1 MGLRLLLPPHNLRR
15 QPWALLLLLV
25 GSLVMCSTASAG
37 AGIEHVQ
44 KTMDMDVVLRL
55 SGRPANMTL
64 TAFRN
69 FTYQQ
74 TLDHFNYLPSSYT
87 TFPQRYSID
96 FTHWGGAG
104 TGSPILLYTG
114 AESALE
120 DELAGVGY
128 HVHAA
133 PALRALV
140 VYIEHR
146 YYGLSVPFGSPAAA
160 HKDADTLGYLSVSQA
175 LADYAEIII
184 HIQKMYNAR
193 GPVIAVGCSYGGM
206 LSAYF
211 RLKYPHV
218 AHGALSSSGPV
229 LYVNG
234 NLSSRREYYDII
246 SSDFMSI
253 SVHCFQTIKSS
264 WAEIDRINRQLGV
277 GELIRIFNPC
287 KPFTDVN
294 PLKNYLRLEYN
305 RYAQYD
311 DPASTPVRRFCRGVD
326 GAPVGTPILER
337 IKAGLD
343 RIHGQRCHNIAAAR
357 VKAPGLS
364 GWGWQTCTEIMLPVG
379 PGGGPQSLFEPWPYD
394 FQASRRWCM
403 RKYHVEPRPQWMAT
417 AYNIT
422 EALEQFG
429 SNIIF
434 ANGLRDPYSDG
445 GVLQDISPS
454 IVALTTQEGSHCL
467 DVAYPRPATDP
478 QWLIDQ
484 RNEELRIIRGW
495 ITTFHSSFNP
505 RDDQ

>member
-1 MGLRLLLPPHNLRR
+1 MGLPIPLPPHNLRR
-15 QPWALLLLLV
+15 QPWVILLLLV
-25 GSLVMCSTASAG
+25 GVLVMCTASAS
-37 AGIEHVQ
+37 AGFEHVQ
-44 KTMDMDVVLRL
+44 KTMDTDAVLRF
-55 SGRPANMTL
+55 SGPPANMTL
-64 TAFRN
+64 AAFQN

-87 TFPQRYSID
+87 TFPHRYRID

-120 DELAGVGY
+120 DELAAVGY

-140 VYIEHR
+140 VFIEHR

-160 HKDADTLGYLSVSQA
+160 HRDADTLGYLSASQA
-175 LADYAEIII
+175 LADYAEIIL
-184 HIQKMYNAR
+184 HIQEMYDAR
-193 GPVIAVGCSYGGM
+193 GPVIAIGCSYGGM

-218 AHGALSSSGPV
+218 VHGALSSSGPV

-234 NLSSRREYYDII
+234 DVSSRRDYHDVI
-246 SSDFMSI
+246 SADFM
-253 SVHCFQTIKSS
+253 
-264 WAEIDRINRQLGV
+264 A
-277 GELIRIFNPC
+277 
-287 KPFTDVN
+287 
-294 PLKNYLRLEYN
+294 
-305 RYAQYD
+305 
-311 DPASTPVRRFCRGVD
+311 
-326 GAPVGTPILER
+326 
-337 IKAGLD
+337 
-343 RIHGQRCHNIAAAR
+343 
-357 VKAPGLS
+357 
-364 GWGWQTCTEIMLPVG
+364 CTELMFPLG
-379 PGGGPQSLFEPWPYD
+379 PGGGPQSMFEPNPFR
-394 FQASRRWCM
+394 FQSYKSFCN
-403 RKYHVEPRPQWMAT
+403 RKYGVEPRERWMAT

-422 EALEQFG
+422 QALEQFG

-434 ANGLRDPYSDG
+434 SNGLRDPYSAG

-467 DVAYPRPATDP
+467 DVLHPQPATDP

-484 RNEELRIIRGW
+484 RDEEMRIIRGW